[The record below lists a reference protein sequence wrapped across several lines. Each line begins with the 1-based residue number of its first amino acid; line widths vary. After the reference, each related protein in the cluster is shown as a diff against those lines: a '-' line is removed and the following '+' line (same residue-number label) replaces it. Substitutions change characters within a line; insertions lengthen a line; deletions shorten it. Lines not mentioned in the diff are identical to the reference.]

1 MVIDLRSDTVTIP
14 TPAMRQAM
22 AEAEV
27 GDDVYE
33 EDPTVR
39 RLEEKAAARLGKEA
53 GLFCV
58 SGTMANQ
65 VAVMT
70 HTRKGQE
77 VVLEAEAHIYYYEAG
92 ALAVLSGV
100 QPLLVPGKNGVL
112 DPERVRDS
120 IRPANVHYP
129 PPTLLCLENS
139 HNRAGGTVTPVKVM
153 EELAGVAHE
162 RGLAVHLDGAR
173 IFNAA
178 IALGVDAAA
187 LARPADS
194 VMFCL
199 SKGLGAPVGSVLCGS
214 RDFIVQARRNRKILG
229 GGMRQAG
236 VIAAAGLVALETMV
250 DRLVEDHANAR
261 WLAETLVQHPALAID
276 LETVQTNIV
285 LCYLRRGDAYRLVVK
300 LAERGVKVNAT
311 GAARIRLVTHKDVG
325 RPQVEEAAHIILEE
339 VSRL

>member
-1 MVIDLRSDTVTIP
+1 
-14 TPAMRQAM
+14 
-22 AEAEV
+22 
-27 GDDVYE
+27 
-33 EDPTVR
+33 
-39 RLEEKAAARLGKEA
+39 
-53 GLFCV
+53 
-58 SGTMANQ
+58 
-65 VAVMT
+65 
-70 HTRKGQE
+70 
-77 VVLEAEAHIYYYEAG
+77 G

-100 QPLLVPGKNGVL
+100 QPLLVPGKNGIL

-120 IRPANVHYP
+120 IRPANIHYP
-129 PPTLLCLENS
+129 PPALLCLENT

-178 IALGVDAAA
+178 IALGVNAAA

-214 RDFIVQARRNRKILG
+214 RDFIIQARRNRKILG

-261 WLAETLVQHPALAID
+261 WLAETLAPHPALAID
-276 LETVQTNIV
+276 LETVHTNIV
-285 LCYLRRGDAYRLVVK
+285 LCHLRRGDAYRLVSK

-325 RPQVEEAAHIILEE
+325 RPQVEEAADIILEE
-339 VSRL
+339 ISRL